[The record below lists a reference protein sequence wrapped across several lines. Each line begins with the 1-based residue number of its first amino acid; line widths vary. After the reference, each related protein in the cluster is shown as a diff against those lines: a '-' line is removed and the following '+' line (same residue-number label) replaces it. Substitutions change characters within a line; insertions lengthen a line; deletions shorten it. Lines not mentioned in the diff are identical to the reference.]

1 MTSNAASSVADGGL
15 VAVAG
20 SSARPVEGSAAGC
33 VARSVAGCVARF
45 VAGSRWLLVLPVLL
59 NTDPI
64 LGYSI
69 I

>member
-33 VARSVAGCVARF
+33 VATVDPWLDSWQEADGC
-45 VAGSRWLLVLPVLL
+45 SSCQ
-59 NTDPI
+59 
-64 LGYSI
+64 YC
-69 I
+69 